1 MKSKVLVI
9 GGSGFIGS
17 HVADNLSTLN
27 YKTYIYDLKPSK
39 WLKSDQEFISAK
51 NVDYNSLE
59 KIISKIDVIYYFAG
73 ISDIKEAKIDPLQTL
88 NSNVINLVKF
98 LEIIKNFKS
107 KRFVYASTM
116 YVHSDKGS
124 FYSASKKSA
133 EIFINTYAEE
143 YGIEYTLL
151 RYGSIYG
158 PRSQGWNGIKK
169 FARQILRDD
178 VFEYGGDGSEMR
190 EYIHV
195 TDAARLSVEI
205 LKKKYINS
213 ALTITGQQLFNVD
226 QLASILF
233 EIAGKKKKVKFNSL
247 SDKNDHYGKTPY
259 RLDFKK
265 SMKLVPTEF
274 VDLGQ
279 GLLEVM
285 EEVIDELKK
294 ENSKI

>member
-1 MKSKVLVI
+1 
-9 GGSGFIGS
+9 
-17 HVADNLSTLN
+17 
-27 YKTYIYDLKPSK
+27 
-39 WLKSDQEFISAK
+39 
-51 NVDYNSLE
+51 
-59 KIISKIDVIYYFAG
+59 
-73 ISDIKEAKIDPLQTL
+73 
-88 NSNVINLVKF
+88 
-98 LEIIKNFKS
+98 
-107 KRFVYASTM
+107 M